1 MTIPCPSWG
10 DCLRASSTGTTGGS
24 FLSSTVSTLSMSGV
38 ASVLMQGVVLACALF
53 ASRVGLAAASSKLQA
68 DQRRGRLRRRRARRA
83 EALAEVVQAVE
94 SLTSQGPEDLL
105 PALGRFGPEWIAE
118 HQPYVLAARALATE
132 FRALRC
138 AYPDRRVDVAAVQHE
153 LRGMLKNRN
162 CREKDMIR
170 IMPIALIMV
179 FYKSEYEQMVE
190 HAFATPEMRDYIAV
204 SQDQPM
210 QRTWWE
216 WLTGSYSNPLPQP
229 KPA

>member
-1 MTIPCPSWG
+1 MCLPSME
-10 DCLRASSTGTTGGS
+10 GGG
-24 FLSSTVSTLSMSGV
+24 FGW
-38 ASVLMQGVVLACALF
+38 MQGVVLVSALL
-53 ASRVGLAAASSKLQA
+53 ASHAVLVAATSKWHTN
-68 DQRRGRLRRRRARRA
+68 QRRGKLRRRRARRA

-94 SLTSQGPEDLL
+94 SLTSQAPEDLL

-118 HQPYVLAARALATE
+118 HKPYVLAARALATE

-138 AYPDRRVDVAAVQHE
+138 SHPDRRVDVAAVQHE

-179 FYKSEYEQMVE
+179 FYKSDYEQMVE
-190 HAFATPEMRDYIAV
+190 HAFATPEMRDCIAV
-204 SQDQPM
+204 SQDTPM

-216 WLTGSYSNPLPQP
+216 WFTGSYSNPLPEN